1 MSKKLLLAAVITFLS
16 MAVGVAF
23 YSDGSLAGARPY
35 YFGNVVIYSIFAYP
49 LAAAIVVWEH
59 RSSNML
65 KYCSA
70 GTGLIMT
77 LILVWSL
84 GPVADMPSDFKT
96 SGAVIDRLILILSC
110 FVFSSTFISIVGRLS
125 IKLWRLLRDLTLK
138 LKNLGR
144 ALPNERRYV

>member
-16 MAVGVAF
+16 MAVGVAL
-23 YSDGSLAGARPY
+23 YSDGSLSGARPY
-35 YFGNVVIYSIFAYP
+35 YFGNVVIHSIFAYP

-65 KYCSA
+65 KYFSA
-70 GTGLIMT
+70 GSGLTMT

-84 GPVADMPSDFKT
+84 GPVAAMPSDFKT

-110 FVFSSTFISIVGRLS
+110 FVFSSTLISIVGRLS
-125 IKLWRLLRDLTLK
+125 IKLCKLLRDLTLK

-144 ALPNERRYV
+144 ALPNEGRYV